1 MGKTGSGY
9 KVSWGR
15 KLVMPKKKIL
25 AVPEGDIFLKRDVEI
40 LKNHFDIRTAPT
52 FNRKKPITTLPS
64 IFKILKGTLWA
75 DLTFSQF
82 ADTHAFLAVLF
93 SKIFRKKSI
102 VIVGGYEVAKVPEIA
117 YGAMLNP
124 MYAQVV
130 RFVLKH
136 ADRVLTTAESL
147 REDAIINARVH
158 GRNIKT
164 VPECYDSEFWK
175 PCGEKQDVV
184 MTVAHIKDSVVKRKG
199 LETFVKAANYLP
211 EAKFILIGPDEDG
224 SVKRLKSIAPSNV
237 EFPGFIPETELPK
250 WYSNAKVY
258 CQLSRYEGVPNALC
272 EAMLC
277 KCVPVGTE
285 YCGIPI
291 TIGDTGF
298 YVPYGDVGATVQAI
312 KKGLNSD
319 NGEEAR
325 ERIRRM
331 FPLERRERELVGEV
345 EEVLK

>member
-9 KVSWGR
+9 EVFWTR
-15 KLVMPKKKIL
+15 KFVMAKKKIL
-25 AVPEGDIFLKRDVEI
+25 ALPEGDIFLERDVEI
-40 LKNHFDIRTAPT
+40 LKKHFEVRTAPT
-52 FNRKKPITTLPS
+52 FNRKKPITSIPS

-102 VIVGGYEVAKVPEIA
+102 VIVGGYEVAKVPEIG

-124 MYAQVV
+124 LYTQVV

-147 REDAIINARVH
+147 REDAIINAKVH

-175 PCGEKQDVV
+175 PSGEKDDVV
-184 MTVAHIKDSVVKRKG
+184 MTVAYVNDSVIRRKG
-199 LETFVKAANYLP
+199 LETFVEAANYLP
-211 EAKFILIGPDEDG
+211 EAKFILIGPDVDG
-224 SVKRLKSIAPSNV
+224 SVRRLKSMASSNV
-237 EFPGFIPETELPK
+237 GFPGFIPETELPK
-250 WYSNAKVY
+250 WYSKAKVY
-258 CQLSRYEGVPNALC
+258 CQLSRYEGIPNALC

-277 KCVPVGTE
+277 ECVPVGTD
-285 YCGIPI
+285 YCGIP
-291 TIGDTGF
+291 TAMGDTGF
-298 YVPYGDVGATVQAI
+298 YVPYGDVEATVRAI
-312 KKGLNSD
+312 KKGLHSD
-319 NGEEAR
+319 KGKEAR
-325 ERIRRM
+325 KRISTM
-331 FPLERRERELVGEV
+331 FSLQKRERELVNEV
-345 EEVLK
+345 EELLN